1 MKKVL
6 ISLALMA
13 GIAFAPAQAAE
24 LSHTQSWG
32 SSQSVSNL
40 DTKVTGNVNELTV
53 KYAND
58 RGDFA
63 KPTTG
68 CGTACPGTGNV
79 DNSVVSASLSV
90 QQKVTTMDERTTGK
104 VVTDESYCD
113 TSITGGIITATQGKR
128 DSHSVI
134 DTVTAKNNV
143 TEISGY
149 AVKVDTSTNK
159 GDGYPGKGKGN
170 DVNVQL
176 DNGASFNTYGDF
188 SVSLAKNADGSLK
201 AVNGVTIGDWSP
213 SQGTENGVGY
223 TVTNT
228 NLTVKDTGY
237 STEKGNSYSATSY
250 SSLK

>member
-1 MKKVL
+1 MFKKTLLIAVL
-6 ISLALMA
+6 SMGLMSTV
-13 GIAFAPAQAAE
+13 QAAD

-90 QQKVTTMDERTTGK
+90 QQKVTTMDERTTGN

-149 AVKVDTSTNK
+149 AVNVDTSTNK
-159 GDGYPGKGKGN
+159 GYGFPGKGKGN
-170 DVNVQL
+170 DVNVKL

-201 AVNGVTIGDWSP
+201 EVTGLKVGDWDP
-213 SQGTENGVGY
+213 SQGTENGIGY
-223 TVTNT
+223 TLTNT
-228 NLTVKDTGY
+228 KLTVKDTGY

>member
-1 MKKVL
+1 MFKKTLL
-6 ISLALMA
+6 IAALFIGLMSTV
-13 GIAFAPAQAAE
+13 QAAD

-32 SSQSVSNL
+32 TSQSVSNVNQ
-40 DTKVTGNVNELTV
+40 TVTGNVNELTV

-90 QQKVTTMDERTTGK
+90 QQKLTKMDERTTGK
-104 VVTDESYCD
+104 IVTDDSYCD
-113 TSITGGIITATQGKR
+113 TSISGGIITATQGKR
-128 DSHSVI
+128 ESHSVT
-134 DTVTAKNNV
+134 DLATVKNNV
-143 TEISGY
+143 TDISGY
-149 AVKVDTSTNK
+149 SVKVDTSTNK

-170 DVNVQL
+170 DVNVDL

-188 SVSLAKNADGSLK
+188 KVSLAKNADGSLK
-201 AVNGVTIGDWSP
+201 EVTGLKVGDWDP
-213 SQGTENGVGY
+213 SQGTENGIGY
-223 TVTNT
+223 TLTNT
-228 NLTVKDTGY
+228 KLQVLDKGT
-237 STEKGNSYSATSY
+237 STEKGNSYSTTSY